1 MHQTE
6 FHIQPEG
13 TAPFLPTRAP
23 AEGGA
28 DVRASCPPP
37 GPQPSQVG
45 KGFPL
50 REGDLSQLASP
61 NRAHVEKPAQNP
73 AGCGLLCVTVFK
85 MTHKSRGPSWPHG
98 AGVWQRTGLGSESPG
113 GALVPSTCY
122 QASVSSAVKW
132 DRHYLPLG
140 AICRFK
146 GMLEAKH
153 FTGLPRRSRC
163 VPDPCQ
169 PQKGSPDLSQPGV
182 QQGTEP
188 LRSEGPT

>member
-1 MHQTE
+1 MTGLFDRCPYVCIKQN
-6 FHIQPEG
+6 FISNPKAQ
-13 TAPFLPTRAP
+13 APFLPTRAP

-61 NRAHVEKPAQNP
+61 NRAHMGKPAQNP
-73 AGCGLLCVTVFK
+73 TGCGLPCVRVFE
-85 MTHKSRGPSWPHG
+85 MTHKSRGPPWPHG
-98 AGVWQRTGLGSESPG
+98 AGAWQRTGLGSESPG

-122 QASVSSAVKW
+122 QASVSSAIKW

-153 FTGLPRRSRC
+153 FTGLPRSEQMCPRP
-163 VPDPCQ
+163 VPAP
-169 PQKGSPDLSQPGV
+169 KGKP
-182 QQGTEP
+182 
-188 LRSEGPT
+188 